1 MPDGNDHLA
10 ALTSLPGVS
19 EAATAARAAVDRL
32 GGQRVLRTDAAA
44 VRVELAWRSAV
55 AAAALAGLEVS
66 LDDVRAGALPEGSL
80 GDYLGAAMRVNA
92 ELDALGPVWANAPRQ
107 ALARLHAVAAKATD
121 ADADLGRP
129 ATAAAATRLDMLTDA
144 LTATTTAPAVLVA
157 GVVHGELIDAAAFGT
172 VGPLVA
178 RAASRLVLIGRGVD
192 PRALVALEIGHAAL
206 GLTAYQTALAGYSL
220 GTADGVGAWL
230 VHCAEAIGAA
240 SAVTVEI
247 CAEVRPGQR
256 T

>member
-10 ALTSLPGVS
+10 ALTTLSGVAQ
-19 EAATAARAAVDRL
+19 AADGARAAVDRL

-44 VRVELAWRSAV
+44 VRVELAWRAV
-55 AAAALAGLEVS
+55 AAAGALAGLEVS
-66 LDDVRAGALPEGSL
+66 VDEVRAGALPEGSV
-80 GDYLGAAMRVNA
+80 GDYLRAAIRVSA
-92 ELDALGPVWANAPRQ
+92 ELDALGPVWSTAPRQ

-144 LTATTTAPAVLVA
+144 LTATTTAPAVVVA
-157 GVVHGELIDAAAFGT
+157 AVVHGELIDAAPFGT

-220 GTADGVGAWL
+220 GTADGVGEWL
-230 VHCAEAIGAA
+230 VHCAEAIQAA

-247 CAEVRPGQR
+247 CTEVRAGQR